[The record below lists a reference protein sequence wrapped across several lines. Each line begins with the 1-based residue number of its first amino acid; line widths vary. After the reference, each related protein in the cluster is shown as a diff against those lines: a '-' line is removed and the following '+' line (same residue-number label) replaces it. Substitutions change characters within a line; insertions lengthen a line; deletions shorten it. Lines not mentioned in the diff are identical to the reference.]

1 MASKKDPYETTTV
14 AGHRRAARLVRDGW
28 EIVSTSSNFLAPARV
43 LDCVVQHLLG
53 DLVFFLLAERA

>member
-1 MASKKDPYETTTV
+1 MASKKEPYETRTV

-43 LDCVVQHLLG
+43 TLR
-53 DLVFFLLAERA
+53 RANPRYRGATR